1 MRVLFALPIDH
12 PQSTSIDDI
21 IEGNFPSSG
30 TIGSIL
36 RVADFL
42 AAAGYSICLSSA
54 FPSYSS
60 KFSCIIHDN
69 IDDNE
74 FDQLI
79 VHQSHWNGSELTF
92 GNQALT
98 KTSLWFHN
106 ETAWSFLH
114 NFWQKGGS
122 KAIFPSLDCANAYR
136 ALPQWKDKARV
147 IYNSYCPVFQPK
159 NDISQQAKLLFIGA
173 ITPNKGFRE
182 VMKLWSYLVQKKV
195 DLQLVIAGSIR
206 VHSSSLATGS
216 MGIGEFEFETNE
228 IQPWLK
234 SLPENYK
241 PNFLGALCPV
251 ELCSAISQSW
261 AILVNPSW
269 QASETFCCSAV
280 EAQACDR
287 TVFSIA
293 LGGLKETVYQG
304 KFQSLSK
311 SQSIQDLGDLITNGL
326 ANPDVIANNSK
337 LAGEYVRNKFQSTKI
352 TENWI
357 NLINKKTTEPT
368 INSNWNNPRGFVYDL
383 MRWTSTGMA
392 AKSVYGK
399 LRNRP
404 V

>member
-1 MRVLFALPIDH
+1 MKILIALPLEHQEI
-12 PQSTSIDDI
+12 TSIDDI
-21 IEGNFPSSG
+21 IYGTALASG
-30 TIGSIL
+30 TIGSIV

-54 FPSYSS
+54 FPSYSN

-173 ITPNKGFRE
+173 ITPTKGFRE

-261 AILVNPSW
+261 AVLVNPSW

-280 EAQACDR
+280 EAQACER
-287 TVFSIA
+287 TVFSVK

-304 KFQSLSK
+304 EFISLSK
-311 SQSIQDLGDLITNGL
+311 TQSIENLGNLIINGL
-326 ANPDVIANNSK
+326 ENPDVFTENGNLSRHYIEDKFNSD
-337 LAGEYVRNKFQSTKI
+337 KI
-352 TENWI
+352 TQNWI
-357 NLINKKTTEPT
+357 KLLNGQPTEPALT
-368 INSNWNNPRGFVYDL
+368 SSLPNLRDYMYDM
-383 MRWTSTGMA
+383 MRTTRLGMPI
-392 AKSVYGK
+392 KYIYGRA
-399 LRNRP
+399 LNRLS
-404 V
+404 